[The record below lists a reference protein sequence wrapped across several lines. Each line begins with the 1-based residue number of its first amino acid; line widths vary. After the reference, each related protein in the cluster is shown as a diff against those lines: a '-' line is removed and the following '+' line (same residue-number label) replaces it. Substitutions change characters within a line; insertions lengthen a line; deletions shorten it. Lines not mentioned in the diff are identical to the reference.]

1 MEAHFSDELLL
12 LGNALRNES
21 FRFILVS
28 HNRRSIYVD
37 TTEWLTQQ
45 FGSHRTIVDFSFN
58 GKKITAIRDAVVSLN
73 KGILIISD
81 LDFIFRPENA
91 DLCTYFNQRR
101 DFFARFD
108 IAFICFIQPSSF
120 PILATKLP
128 DWWSLRS
135 LELEF
140 VREEPETGLVNP
152 NQLESF
158 ESSVYSNLTPAEK
171 TAEID
176 RLKRQVEQTDHNNK
190 VLLGSLYGLLGQ
202 LLYLS
207 SQFDSA
213 LLYYEQALA
222 IQQEIGNRQGE
233 GATLNNISQIYQA
246 RGDYDTALRYLEQS
260 LGIMQEIGDRQGEG
274 TTLNNISQIYD
285 AKGDYDTALRY
296 LEQSLGIKKEIGD
309 RQGEGV
315 TLNNISQIYD
325 AKGDYDTA
333 LGYLEQSLGIRQ
345 EIGDRKG
352 EGTTLNNLA
361 TIAHAK
367 GDYETALRYLEQSLG
382 IQQEIGD
389 RQGEGTTLNN
399 IGQIYKARGDYD
411 AALRYLEQSLGIR
424 QEIGDRQGEGAT
436 LNNISQIYDARGDY
450 DTALRYL
457 EQSLGIQQEIG
468 DRQGEGTTLNNIGQ
482 IYMARGDYDTALGY
496 LEQSLGIQQEIGDIA
511 GLAITL
517 SNMGDI
523 YLNQQNDIE
532 SAVKAFLQS
541 YQIFQQIG
549 SPDSKVPES
558 YLKNIMER
566 IGEARFK
573 KIIGTEGML
582 MLEQRG
588 FVYP

>member
-37 TTEWLTQQ
+37 IKEWLSQQ

-190 VLLGSLYGLLGQ
+190 VLLGSLHGLLGQ

-213 LLYYEQALA
+213 LLYYEQAVA

-246 RGDYDTALRYLEQS
+246 
-260 LGIMQEIGDRQGEG
+260 
-274 TTLNNISQIYD
+274 
-285 AKGDYDTALRY
+285 KGDYDTALRY
-296 LEQSLGIKKEIGD
+296 LEQSLGI
-309 RQGEGV
+309 V
-315 TLNNISQIYD
+315 
-325 AKGDYDTA
+325 
-333 LGYLEQSLGIRQ
+333 
-345 EIGDRKG
+345 
-352 EGTTLNNLA
+352 
-361 TIAHAK
+361 
-367 GDYETALRYLEQSLG
+367 
-382 IQQEIGD
+382 
-389 RQGEGTTLNN
+389 
-399 IGQIYKARGDYD
+399 
-411 AALRYLEQSLGIR
+411 
-424 QEIGDRQGEGAT
+424 
-436 LNNISQIYDARGDY
+436 
-450 DTALRYL
+450 
-457 EQSLGIQQEIG
+457 
-468 DRQGEGTTLNNIGQ
+468 
-482 IYMARGDYDTALGY
+482 
-496 LEQSLGIQQEIGDIA
+496 QEIGDIA
-511 GLAITL
+511 GLATTL
-517 SNMGDI
+517 NNMGAMLFEQERFEEAI
-523 YLNQQNDIE
+523 PLLVQ
-532 SAVKAFLQS
+532 A
-541 YQIFQQIG
+541 YQIRQQIG
-549 SPDSKVPES
+549 SPDAEGTAG
-558 YLKNIMER
+558 YLSAIIER
-566 IGEARFK
+566 IGEAKFQGIVSK
-573 KIIGTEGML
+573 MG
-582 MLEQRG
+582 
-588 FVYP
+588 

>member
-37 TTEWLTQQ
+37 IKEWLTQQ

-152 NQLESF
+152 NQIESF

-213 LLYYEQALA
+213 LLYYEQAAA
-222 IQQEIGNRQGE
+222 IQQEIGDRKGEGTTLNNISQIYKARGNYDTALRYLEQSLGIRQEIGGRRGE
-233 GATLNNISQIYQA
+233 GATLNNIGQIYKA
-246 RGDYDTALRYLEQS
+246 RGDYDTALRYLEQSLGIVQEIGDRRVEGATLNNIGLIYKARGDYDTALRYYEQS

-285 AKGDYDTALRY
+285 VKGDYD
-296 LEQSLGIKKEIGD
+296 
-309 RQGEGV
+309 
-315 TLNNISQIYD
+315 
-325 AKGDYDTA
+325 
-333 LGYLEQSLGIRQ
+333 
-345 EIGDRKG
+345 
-352 EGTTLNNLA
+352 
-361 TIAHAK
+361 
-367 GDYETALRYLEQSLG
+367 TALRYLEQSLG

-389 RQGEGTTLNN
+389 RQGEG
-399 IGQIYKARGDYD
+399 
-411 AALRYLEQSLGIR
+411 
-424 QEIGDRQGEGAT
+424 AT
-436 LNNISQIYDARGDY
+436 LNNISQIYSARGDY

-468 DRQGEGTTLNNIGQ
+468 DRQGEGATLNNL
-482 IYMARGDYDTALGY
+482 ATNAHAKGDYDTALRY
-496 LEQSLGIQQEIGDIA
+496 LEQSLGIVQEIGDRQVEGATLNNISQIYYAKGDYDTALRYLEQSLGIRQEIGDIA
-511 GLAITL
+511 GMANTL
-517 SNMGDI
+517 YNLGAI

-532 SAVKAFLQS
+532 RAVKAFLQS

-549 SPDSKVPES
+549 LPDSKVPES
-558 YLKNIMER
+558 YLSRIKER
-566 IGEARFK
+566 IGAVKYQE
-573 KIIGTEGML
+573 IISNIK
-582 MLEQRG
+582 Q
-588 FVYP
+588 